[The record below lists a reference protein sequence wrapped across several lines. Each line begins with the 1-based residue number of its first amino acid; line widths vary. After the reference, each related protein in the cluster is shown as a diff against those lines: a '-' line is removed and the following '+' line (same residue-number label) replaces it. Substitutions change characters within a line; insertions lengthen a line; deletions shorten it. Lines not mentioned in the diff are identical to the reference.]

1 MIKIVLSYEDN
12 YIDRVEKIKE
22 EFFDDVDYF
31 YVEDYINKNILLD
44 FTNNDII
51 YILNNSTYNLQLI
64 KEIKDKVYK
73 IINEEFYCKENTK
86 LKIQKELKTN
96 DILVPNIIEYEKVTK
111 YEYPLFFKS
120 VDHAELVLKVY
131 NQNSLDNLLQK
142 FDSKSIYLE
151 ESLEDSNSEE
161 YKVYFIKNTIYFD
174 DMYGNFTDNII
185 EQLCL
190 KIGNILKLEL
200 FSIDIIKRNDYY
212 YVIDINPSAG
222 LYKSSKSREALIKEF
237 KYENRG

>member
-131 NQNSLDNLLQK
+131 NKNSLDNLLQK

-200 FSIDIIKRNDYY
+200 FSIDIIK
-212 YVIDINPSAG
+212 
-222 LYKSSKSREALIKEF
+222 
-237 KYENRG
+237 

>member
-1 MIKIVLSYEDN
+1 M
-12 YIDRVEKIKE
+12 
-22 EFFDDVDYF
+22 F
-31 YVEDYINKNILLD
+31 YVIRKCIDYICCGSYH
-44 FTNNDII
+44 TGII
-51 YILNNSTYNLQLI
+51 RCS
-64 KEIKDKVYK
+64 K
-73 IINEEFYCKENTK
+73 FYCKENTK

-131 NQNSLDNLLQK
+131 NKNSLDNLLQK

>member
-12 YIDRVEKIKE
+12 YIDRVENIKE

-131 NQNSLDNLLQK
+131 NKNSLDNLLQK
-142 FDSKSIYLE
+142 FDSRSIYLE

-174 DMYGNFTDNII
+174 DMYGNYTDNII

-237 KYENRG
+237 RYENRG

>member
-131 NQNSLDNLLQK
+131 NKNSLDNLLHK

>member
-131 NQNSLDNLLQK
+131 NKNSLDNLLQK

-200 FSIDIIKRNDYY
+200 FSIDIIKRNNYY

>member
-73 IINEEFYCKENTK
+73 ITNEEFYCKENTK

-131 NQNSLDNLLQK
+131 NKNSLDNLLQK

>member
-131 NQNSLDNLLQK
+131 NKNSLDNLLQK

-161 YKVYFIKNTIYFD
+161 NKVYFIKNTIYFD

>member
-73 IINEEFYCKENTK
+73 IINEEFYCKESTK
-86 LKIQKELKTN
+86 LKIQKELKNN
-96 DILVPNIIEYEKVTK
+96 DIFVPNIIEYEKLTK

-120 VDHAELVLKVY
+120 VIASFSCLTLIGSNPVKG
-131 NQNSLDNLLQK
+131 S
-142 FDSKSIYLE
+142 SKI
-151 ESLEDSNSEE
+151 N
-161 YKVYFIKNTIYFD
+161 
-174 DMYGNFTDNII
+174 
-185 EQLCL
+185 
-190 KIGNILKLEL
+190 KIGSLITAE
-200 FSIDIIKRNDYY
+200 
-212 YVIDINPSAG
+212 IN
-222 LYKSSKSREALIKEF
+222 
-237 KYENRG
+237 

>member
-1 MIKIVLSYEDN
+1 MLFRS
-12 YIDRVEKIKE
+12 
-22 EFFDDVDYF
+22 
-31 YVEDYINKNILLD
+31 
-44 FTNNDII
+44 
-51 YILNNSTYNLQLI
+51 
-64 KEIKDKVYK
+64 IKDKVYK

-96 DILVPNIIEYEKVTK
+96 DILVPNTIEFEKLTK

-131 NQNSLDNLLQK
+131 NKNSLDNLLQK

>member
-131 NQNSLDNLLQK
+131 NKNSLDNLLQK

-237 KYENRG
+237 KCENRG

>member
-120 VDHAELVLKVY
+120 VDHAALVLKVY
-131 NQNSLDNLLQK
+131 NKNSLDNLLQK

>member
-31 YVEDYINKNILLD
+31 YVEDYINN
-44 FTNNDII
+44 II

-131 NQNSLDNLLQK
+131 NKNSLDNLLQK
-142 FDSKSIYLE
+142 FDSRSIYLE
-151 ESLEDSNSEE
+151 ESMEDSNSEE

-237 KYENRG
+237 RYENRG

>member
-1 MIKIVLSYEDN
+1 MKEISLYVHIPFCKQRCFYCDFPTFAGKEKYREE
-12 YIDRVEKIKE
+12 YIDA
-22 EFFDDVDYF
+22 
-31 YVEDYINKNILLD
+31 
-44 FTNNDII
+44 
-51 YILNNSTYNLQLI
+51 LI

-131 NQNSLDNLLQK
+131 NKNSLDNLLQK
-142 FDSKSIYLE
+142 FDSRSIYLE

-161 YKVYFIKNTIYFD
+161 YKVYFIKNAIYFD
-174 DMYGNFTDNII
+174 DMYEDFTDKTIK
-185 EQLCL
+185 QLCL
-190 KIGNILKLEL
+190 KIGRILKLEL

-237 KYENRG
+237 RYENRG

>member
-1 MIKIVLSYEDN
+1 M
-12 YIDRVEKIKE
+12 
-22 EFFDDVDYF
+22 DYF

-131 NQNSLDNLLQK
+131 NKNSLDNLLQK

>member
-120 VDHAELVLKVY
+120 VEHAKLVLKVY
-131 NQNSLDNLLQK
+131 NKNSLDNLLQK
-142 FDSKSIYLE
+142 FDSRSIYLE
-151 ESLEDSNSEE
+151 ESIEDSNSEE

-237 KYENRG
+237 RYENRG

>member
-22 EFFDDVDYF
+22 EIFDDVDYF

-73 IINEEFYCKENTK
+73 IINEEFYCKESTK
-86 LKIQKELKTN
+86 LKIQKELKNN

-131 NQNSLDNLLQK
+131 NKNSLDNLLQK
-142 FDSKSIYLE
+142 FDSRSIYLE

-237 KYENRG
+237 RYENRG

>member
-131 NQNSLDNLLQK
+131 NKNSLDNLLQK

-222 LYKSSKSREALIKEF
+222 LYKSSKPREALIKEF

>member
-131 NQNSLDNLLQK
+131 NK
-142 FDSKSIYLE
+142 IIIY
-151 ESLEDSNSEE
+151 
-161 YKVYFIKNTIYFD
+161 
-174 DMYGNFTDNII
+174 
-185 EQLCL
+185 
-190 KIGNILKLEL
+190 
-200 FSIDIIKRNDYY
+200 
-212 YVIDINPSAG
+212 
-222 LYKSSKSREALIKEF
+222 
-237 KYENRG
+237 

>member
-1 MIKIVLSYEDN
+1 MIL
-12 YIDRVEKIKE
+12 
-22 EFFDDVDYF
+22 
-31 YVEDYINKNILLD
+31 
-44 FTNNDII
+44 

-131 NQNSLDNLLQK
+131 NKNSLDNLLQK

>member
-73 IINEEFYCKENTK
+73 IINEKFYCKENTK

-131 NQNSLDNLLQK
+131 NKNSLDNLLQK

>member
-131 NQNSLDNLLQK
+131 NKNSLDNLLQK

-212 YVIDINPSAG
+212 HVIDINPSAG

>member
-44 FTNNDII
+44 LTNNDII

-96 DILVPNIIEYEKVTK
+96 DVLVPNIIEYEKVTK

-131 NQNSLDNLLQK
+131 NKNSLDNLLQK

>member
-131 NQNSLDNLLQK
+131 NKNSLDNLLQK

-174 DMYGNFTDNII
+174 DMYGNFIDNII

>member
-131 NQNSLDNLLQK
+131 NKNSLANLLQK

>member
-131 NQNSLDNLLQK
+131 NKNSLDNLLQK

-222 LYKSSKSREALIKEF
+222 LYKSS
-237 KYENRG
+237 

>member
-131 NQNSLDNLLQK
+131 NKNSIDNLLQK